1 METLNDN
8 KIKHIANLAKLN
20 ISEQELEKYQ
30 KQLSDIMTEINKIV
44 EVKID
49 EDDIMI
55 SPTDN
60 KDCYDEDIVETHIS
74 KEEAFKNTKNQKGD
88 YIVVPKVL
96 EGEE

>member
-1 METLNDN
+1 MIE
-8 KIKHIANLAKLN
+8 KEQVKHIADLAKLN
-20 ISEQELEKYQ
+20 VSKKELEKYQ

-44 EVKID
+44 EVEIED
-49 EDDIMI
+49 DDIMI

-60 KDCYDEDIVETHIS
+60 KDCYNEDIVETHIS
-74 KEEAFKNTKNQKGD
+74 KEDALKNDKNKKGD